1 VRAAVVPHVVGHPQ
15 VGGLQERTL
24 VQGPGIQ
31 QRADAAIG
39 AGHQQEASTP
49 LELSP
54 GTLDRGSPKRRSQR
68 LPVREGGIPDRPRN
82 RRQAQRLGG
91 QPVTACSALASR
103 EAKPF
108 GELALSAIILGLL
121 GEGLGGGVG
130 EPAPRWA
137 LARHE
142 RQGAR
147 VQAQELIDVA
157 GRQLDRQERRS
168 GW

>member
-1 VRAAVVPHVVGHPQ
+1 MWWATLRSVACRSARWYRAPASSSELTLRSGLVTSRKPAHP
-15 VGGLQERTL
+15 
-24 VQGPGIQ
+24 
-31 QRADAAIG
+31 
-39 AGHQQEASTP
+39 
-49 LELSP
+49 LSCRP
-54 GTLDRGSPKRRSQR
+54 ARLIEDRRNDGRSACR
-68 LPVREGGIPDRPRN
+68 CVKGGIPDRPRN